1 MSCSFTEKI
10 SSLIDGELGPAEAR
24 EVERHL
30 LTCAQCEEAR
40 ADFLS
45 LRSQIASFEA
55 SLPAAVQNRA
65 LAAILA
71 AGRRERAT
79 SGLGLTWG
87 WNWGSGAV
95 ALASIAIVA
104 LIAGLVFYR
113 RPEQVA
119 LQSPPP
125 AASPTVDAND
135 NKNSTVDA
143 KPSPEPDQPKTEK
156 SDKETK
162 SPRPATPPRRS
173 APVREPKPGEQF
185 AAVPRGGR
193 LAPVRVPRP
202 GEEFAAAP
210 QGVRSADAQTLT
222 AFHFEKAETLLRGF
236 RNVRL
241 NEPGSATEI
250 NYERKRARQL
260 VYQNMML
267 RREADVAGDVQTAS
281 LLESLEPILLDIAN
295 LPDKPD
301 DDAVRTI
308 RERVERKNIVA
319 LLQVNS
325 TALARALD

>member
-10 SSLIDGELGPAEAR
+10 SSFIDGELSPAEAR
-24 EVERHL
+24 DVEHHL
-30 LTCAQCEEAR
+30 VTCAQCEEAR

-45 LRSQIASFEA
+45 LRSQITSFEVT
-55 SLPAAVQNRA
+55 LPGGVQNRA
-65 LAAILA
+65 LAKILSS
-71 AGRRERAT
+71 GRREKR
-79 SGLGLTWG
+79 GPRLGISWG

-104 LIAGLVFYR
+104 LVVGSILYQKYQK
-113 RPEQVA
+113 PEQVA

-125 AASPTVDAND
+125 VPSPTVEP
-135 NKNSTVDA
+135 SPEA
-143 KPSPEPDQPKTEK
+143 KPSPESQPQPKTEA
-156 SDKETK
+156 
-162 SPRPATPPRRS
+162 PRRQPPPRRP

-185 AAVPRGGR
+185 AAIPEN
-193 LAPVRVPRP
+193 VRP
-202 GEEFAAAP
+202 
-210 QGVRSADAQTLT
+210 ADAQTMT
-222 AFHFEKAETLLRGF
+222 ALHFEKAETLLRAF

-241 NEPGSATEI
+241 NEPGADAEVS
-250 NYERKRARQL
+250 YERQRAQQL

-267 RREADVAGDVQTAS
+267 RREADTAGDVQIAS

-295 LPDKPD
+295 LPDNPD
-301 DDAVRTI
+301 NDSVRVI